1 MKDIYSREGVVTT
14 YVDGKVIKASW
25 DTLANKDALYGSCK
39 QQLAEIEK
47 GEVEFII
54 VDISH
59 AVGTPPMEVQQWFG
73 EVLFPGYKACTQFK
87 GLINILPKSAIPK
100 MGAKHWK
107 KTAESEQFGF
117 MVFETDSMDAAEKL
131 VQEEIKV

>member
-73 EVLFPGYKACTQFK
+73 EVLFPGYKACAQFK
-87 GLINILPKSAIPK
+87 GLINVLSKSAIPK

-107 KTAESEQFGF
+107 RTAEAEQFGF
-117 MVFETDSMDAAEKL
+117 MVFEADSMDAAEKL
-131 VQEEIKV
+131 VQEEISA